1 LKSLRTNT
9 FRKENQT
16 MTEMAPHA
24 DGARFVQADD
34 VETMV
39 FDWGTLHWLSEPRV
53 TDAQRYSQ
61 GVVRL
66 QPGKGHTRH
75 NHPGVEETLYVVSGH
90 GRQLVESADGHQ
102 EFREIGVG
110 DMVHIPIGWFHET
123 INLGADELVIIATYA
138 PHGPEAFLR
147 TLPDVKIL
155 PAKRG

>member
-1 LKSLRTNT
+1 
-9 FRKENQT
+9 
-16 MTEMAPHA
+16 M
-24 DGARFVQADD
+24 
-34 VETMV
+34 
-39 FDWGTLHWLSEPRV
+39 

-66 QPGKGHTRH
+66 KPGKGHTRH

-90 GRQLVESADGHQ
+90 GRQLVESANGHQ
-102 EFREIGVG
+102 EFREIGAG

-155 PAKRG
+155 PARRG